1 MEIIFRIC
9 LFIAGIINFVPSIL
23 SIIPDKIESS
33 YGVRLDDSNLEL
45 LLRHR
50 AVLFGIVGGIMI
62 YSSFTKRYYSLAL
75 LIGFISMISFLI
87 LFMIVDGEINSELNK
102 VLKAD
107 IVGLIF
113 LITGAG
119 IYKFMID

>member
-113 LITGAG
+113 LITGGG